1 MFVPKKSDRSK
12 KKKFRRKA
20 SGKAKRVFVKDK
32 PGKHKCALC
41 KKTLHGVPH
50 GKTSAEVRK
59 LSKTKRRPTALFAG
73 VLCGSCRALV
83 VGEAAKAE
91 ANAKK
96 FGDIELR
103 LQKYV
108 KQVKVS

>member
-1 MFVPKKSDRSK
+1 MPKKSDRSK

-20 SGKAKRVFVKDK
+20 SGKSKRVFVKGK
-32 PGKHKCALC
+32 TGKHKCALC
-41 KKTLHGVPH
+41 ERVLHGVPH

-73 VLCGSCRALV
+73 VLCSRCRAKAV
-83 VGEAAKAE
+83 AEAAKIK
-91 ANAKK
+91 AKAK
-96 FGDIELR
+96 NFSEVELR